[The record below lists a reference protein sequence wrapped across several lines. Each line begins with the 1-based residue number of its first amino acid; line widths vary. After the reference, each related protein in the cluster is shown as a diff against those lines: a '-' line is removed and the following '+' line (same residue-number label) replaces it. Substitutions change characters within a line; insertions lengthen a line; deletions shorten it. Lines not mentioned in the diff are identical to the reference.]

1 MLREIGER
9 KTNTMWFH
17 LYLESKKMTKS
28 FENIVVDTE
37 NKLYG
42 PPWEEGGRVSE
53 TGEGD

>member
-1 MLREIGER
+1 
-9 KTNTMWFH
+9 
-17 LYLESKKMTKS
+17 MTKS